1 MGRASIDAENSTA
14 LFALLVPA
22 LPCCSAAS
30 VKVDGKKGVG
40 KIARP
45 RLSKTF
51 TFKVTST
58 AGRLP
63 TLRLRKF
70 GTLVPS
76 ITVPELLCAKI
87 EMQHAV
93 DAVLD
98 CATTLSM
105 AILVPARD
113 TVMQYTWNRVAALRP
128 LMVTELSFAA
138 LVVATKFCSINAPVE
153 VGATTMPDC
162 SSYGD
167 AAQYT
172 VPRSLSFVFTVML
185 VLVELNVWDTMDGA
199 GSKSL

>member
-1 MGRASIDAENSTA
+1 MGSASIDAENNTA
-14 LFALLVPA
+14 LFALLVPE

-30 VKVDGKKGVG
+30 VKVDGKNGVG
-40 KIARP
+40 TIARP
-45 RLSKTF
+45 RLSRTF
-51 TFKVTST
+51 TFMVTST

-70 GTLVPS
+70 TTLAPS
-76 ITVPELLCAKI
+76 VTVPELLCANI
-87 EMQHAV
+87 EIQHAV
-93 DAVLD
+93 EAVLD
-98 CATTLSM
+98 SVMTLSM

-128 LMVTELSFAA
+128 LMVTELSLAA

-153 VGATTMPDC
+153 VGATTVPVC

-185 VLVELNVWDTMDGA
+185 VLVEVRVWDTIDGA